1 MSRWT
6 AADIPDQRG
15 RLAVVTGA
23 NGGLGYQTTLRLVE
37 RGASVVMACRDERKG
52 LAALERIRDAVPDAR
67 ADVRVLDLAA
77 LESVRSFA
85 ATVEEPLDL
94 LVNNAGVM
102 AIPYGRTRDGFEMQL
117 GINHLGH
124 FALTGLVLERL
135 LAARAARVVTVSSV
149 FHRGGRIALEDLQSE
164 RGYDRWRA
172 YAQSKLAN
180 LLFCLELQRRADAA
194 GAPLTSLA
202 AHPGY
207 AATDLQL
214 RGPRMEGSRARELV
228 ARVANRVLAQDP
240 ARGAL
245 PMLCAATVDVGGG
258 TYVGPGGIGGLR
270 GDPEVVS
277 MADAARAPP
286 AARRLWEVSEELTGV
301 SYPFA

>member
-1 MSRWT
+1 M
-6 AADIPDQRG
+6 
-15 RLAVVTGA
+15 VTGA

-67 ADVRVLDLAA
+67 AEVRVLDLAA

-149 FHRGGRIALEDLQSE
+149 FHRGGRIAFEDLQSE

-172 YAQSKLAN
+172 YDQSKLAN

-194 GAPLTSLA
+194 GAPLTSVA

-245 PMLCAATVDVGGG
+245 PLLYAATVDVGGG

-270 GDPEVVS
+270 GDPELVS
-277 MADAARAPP
+277 MVDAARDPET
-286 AARRLWEVSEELTGV
+286 ARRLWEVSEELTGA

>member
-1 MSRWT
+1 M
-6 AADIPDQRG
+6 
-15 RLAVVTGA
+15 VTGA
-23 NGGLGYQTTLRLVE
+23 NGGLGYQITLRLVE

-52 LAALERIRDAVPDAR
+52 LATLERIRDAVPDAR

-228 ARVANRVLAQDP
+228 ARVANRALAQDS

-245 PMLCAATVDVGGG
+245 PLLYAATVDVGGG

-270 GDPEVVS
+270 GDPELVS
-277 MADAARAPP
+277 MADAARDPET
-286 AARRLWEVSEELTGV
+286 ARRLWEVSEALTGA